1 MYGEVMKQHVRPL
14 YRMPVAILHLFQMG
28 YDILKHLDEESS
40 FRISTALEHT
50 LLKKYPCLL
59 SNLYSLKKSGEKVFK
74 MSCSVQHVDA
84 KNITRRLAAKFT
96 ICGRLIS
103 NGLGA
108 PAVSLSVYHW
118 EGQISK
124 HWCIYNEN
132 TRLLCQNSGGQRIC
146 GFRAGPS

>member
-1 MYGEVMKQHVRPL
+1 MVKWWNSTSDHYTECLWQYYICSRWDMISWSTWMKNPVSESQLLWYRPF
-14 YRMPVAILHLFQMG
+14 YRNIPVF
-28 YDILKHLDEESS
+28 YPTPTPLKSP
-40 FRISTALEHT
+40 A
-50 LLKKYPCLL
+50 KKFSKCLIVYNML
-59 SNLYSLKKSGEKVFK
+59 
-74 MSCSVQHVDA
+74 MQ
-84 KNITRRLAAKFT
+84 KNRLAAKFT